1 MSSDIDSL
9 TVPQPLY
16 FYRTL
21 EIIMF
26 AYPFRIEPVYPPM
39 GFEIELFEALPKD
52 PKSESSPELLPG
64 RLPRI

>member
-39 GFEIELFEALPKD
+39 GFEIELFEAFPRTE
-52 PKSESSPELLPG
+52 SESP
-64 RLPRI
+64 RLYRRLQV